1 MAKFGGGK
9 AVFQLIS
16 EQAEH
21 LVSAADI
28 LSQVAHAEPTK
39 RAELNLKLHDVENL
53 ADEANHKVQRMINNS
68 FVLPYDRV
76 DLYAL
81 VSLVDDCIDLIDEAG
96 DDIVLYGVQELP
108 EEALKLVQIIN
119 DCAHTTTDAIS
130 NLKKLDEKTRA
141 YWVGIN
147 QLENHGDT
155 IYRSL
160 ISKLFNAE
168 NAQPMEV
175 LKMKFVVDTLESAI
189 DSFENLAGLVESIA
203 IKES

>member
-119 DCAHTTTDAIS
+119 DCAHTTTDALS

>member
-1 MAKFGGGK
+1 MAKFGSGK

-16 EQAEH
+16 EQAQH
-21 LVSAADI
+21 LVSAANI
-28 LSQVAHAEPTK
+28 LSQVAHAKPAE
-39 RAELNLKLHDVENL
+39 RADLNLKLHDVENL
-53 ADEANHKVQRMINNS
+53 ADEANHNVQHLINNS

-81 VSLVDDCIDLIDEAG
+81 TALVDDSVDLIDEAG
-96 DDIVLYGVQELP
+96 DDIVLYGVKELP

-119 DCAHTTTDAIS
+119 DCAATTTEALC
-130 NLKKLDEKTRA
+130 NLKKLDEQTRA

-160 ISKLFNAE
+160 ISRLFNDP
-168 NAQPMEV
+168 NANPMEV

-189 DSFENLAGLVESIA
+189 DSFENLAALVESIA

>member
-1 MAKFGGGK
+1 MAKFGSGK

-16 EQAEH
+16 EQAQH
-21 LVSAADI
+21 LVSAANI
-28 LSQVAHAEPTK
+28 LSQVAHATPSQ
-39 RAELNLKLHDVENL
+39 RADLNLQLHDVENK
-53 ADEANHKVQRMINNS
+53 ADEANHKVQHLINNS
-68 FVLPYDRV
+68 FVLPYDRI

-81 VSLVDDCIDLIDEAG
+81 VALIDDCVDLIDEAG
-96 DDIVLYGVQELP
+96 DNIVLYGVQELP

-119 DCAHTTTDAIS
+119 ECAETTTNALS

-160 ISKLFNAE
+160 ISRLFNNDTAE
-168 NAQPMEV
+168 PMEV
-175 LKMKFVVDTLESAI
+175 LKMKFVVDKLESAI
-189 DSFENLAGLVESIA
+189 DSFENLAALVESITV
-203 IKES
+203 KES

>member
-16 EQAEH
+16 EQAKH
-21 LVSAADI
+21 LVSAANI
-28 LSQVAHAEPTK
+28 LAQVAQAKPEA
-39 RAELNLKLHDVENL
+39 RADLNLKLHDVENL
-53 ADEANHKVQRMINNS
+53 ADEANHKVQHLINNS

-81 VSLVDDCIDLIDEAG
+81 VALVDDCVDLIDEAG
-96 DDIVLYGVQELP
+96 DGIVLYGVNELP

-119 DCAHTTTDAIS
+119 DCAETTTEALS
-130 NLKKLDEKTRA
+130 NLQKLDEQTRA

-160 ISKLFNAE
+160 ISRLFNAE
-168 NAQPMEV
+168 DSQPMEV